1 MKKMLNN
8 AEDTITLH
16 LVAVTAFPHSQKYK
30 TGQDSQDT
38 ETMLWPTQSALPNS
52 LHSMTNLQRIT
63 FPKSSFLKSFLNCA
77 SNIKSELS

>member
-8 AEDTITLH
+8 VEDTITLH

-63 FPKSSFLKSFLNCA
+63 FQVFIFKILF
-77 SNIKSELS
+77 ELCF